1 VIELKIDIDKK
12 DKRDF
17 MRRYQALYRYF
28 RFKLVD
34 YEITETRK
42 GYHVRL
48 IIDFPFKVTSE
59 EIVLLQLLLGSDW
72 KREMLN
78 YLRVKNGIEDWNK
91 LFNVKYR
98 IYKKGNKV
106 KFRRISYERP
116 IKSKSKL

>member
-1 VIELKIDIDKK
+1 MIELKIDIDKK

-28 RFKLVD
+28 RFNLVD
-34 YEITETRK
+34 YEIAETRK
-42 GYHVRL
+42 GYHIRL

-116 IKSKSKL
+116 TKSKL

>member
-1 VIELKIDIDKK
+1 MIELKIDIDKK

-28 RFKLVD
+28 RFNLVD

-42 GYHVRL
+42 GYHLRL

-91 LFNVKYR
+91 LFIAKYR

-116 IKSKSKL
+116 IKSKHKL